1 MQGFYPI
8 LDWIVISSLMGSI
21 LIFLI
26 LFAKLVFNNKVSANW
41 HYYIW
46 FLLLLRL
53 IVPFTPESPI
63 SIYNLLIHGTEQM
76 TFSHY
81 TPAFSEPGSPLMEA
95 GIYDGISTDIN
106 DNPEQLYS
114 GQVQPNVIDSPGPN
128 DGNSFNWKVVLL
140 LVWLAG
146 AALAAGYAIYVNFKL
161 WSQIRHEPQLD
172 NASIIEIVQN
182 CKSVMNVSASIPIVV
197 TNRIHAPA
205 LFGTINPKLILPENI
220 IKNLSDKQIKYICL
234 HELAHWKR
242 KDIWLNW
249 ITVILQILHWFNPVI
264 WYGFYRMHQDCE
276 LACDSLV
283 LSSIEPEQRKEYG
296 HTIIQVL
303 QMRLIP
309 QWIPGA
315 AGMLTGKSHIER
327 RITMIADYQKKSLL
341 FTIVSVIVLAA
352 VGLLGCTNAQNI
364 EEPSSGVQ
372 SDTQTKTESETNQ
385 ILAGAV
391 ELEGP
396 GIIVT
401 LSDSD
406 VGNEKGP
413 NYSIIHD
420 TDIILILNHLKD
432 AGAEAISVNDQRLIS
447 TSSIDCAGTNILINH
462 NVCTSPFIIKVIG
475 NPEKLEN
482 DLLSKGGYIE
492 MLRYLGPEAVIER
505 SENLLIP
512 KYDGEIS
519 FEYAKL
525 IREPE
530 QL

>member
-1 MQGFYPI
+1 MQGFYAI

-21 LIFLI
+21 LILLI
-26 LFAKLVFNNKVSANW
+26 LLAKLVFNNKVSANW

-53 IVPFTPESPI
+53 LVPFTPESPI

-76 TFSHY
+76 TFCHY
-81 TPAFSEPGSPLMEA
+81 TPAFSEPDSPSMEA
-95 GIYDGISTDIN
+95 SRYDGISTGIG

-114 GQVQPNVIDSPGPN
+114 EQVQPNVIDSPGPN

-146 AALAAGYAIYVNFKL
+146 AALAAGYAIYVNFQL
-161 WSQIRHEPQLD
+161 WSQIRHEPKLD
-172 NASIIEIVQN
+172 NTSIIRIVQN

-205 LFGTINPKLILPENI
+205 LFGMINPKLLLPESI
-220 IKNLSDKQIKYICL
+220 IKNLSDEQIRYICL

-283 LSSIEPEQRKEYG
+283 LSSIEAEQRKEYG

-309 QWIPGA
+309 QWIPGT
-315 AGMLTGKSHIER
+315 AGMLTGKAHIER
-327 RITMIADYQKKSLL
+327 RITMIANFKKQTLL
-341 FTIVSVIVLAA
+341 FTIASFIVLAA
-352 VGLLGCTNAQNI
+352 IGLLGCTSAQNI
-364 EEPSSGVQ
+364 EEPSSGGQNDTQILIQ
-372 SDTQTKTESETNQ
+372 SDTNQ

-391 ELEGP
+391 DLQGP

-401 LSDSD
+401 LADSD
-406 VGNEKGP
+406 VINEKGP
-413 NYSIIHD
+413 NHSIIHD

-462 NVCTSPFIIKVIG
+462 NVCTGPFIIKAIG
-475 NPEKLEN
+475 NPEKLET
-482 DLLSKGGYIE
+482 DLLSEGGYME
-492 MLRYLGPEAVIER
+492 MLRFLGMKADIER
-505 SENLLIP
+505 SESLLIP